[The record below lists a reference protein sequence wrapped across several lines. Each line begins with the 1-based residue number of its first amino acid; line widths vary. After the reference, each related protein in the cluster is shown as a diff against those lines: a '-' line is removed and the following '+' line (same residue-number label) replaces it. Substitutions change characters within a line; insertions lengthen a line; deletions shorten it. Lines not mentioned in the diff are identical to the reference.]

1 MGLKGKIKLNNDSN
15 KFPGLVLLYA
25 IDHWEI
31 YPINGVAGLN
41 LKYLWLHDLG
51 DYFVFDTTNASVP
64 AIATRKQ
71 DGTLETELIG
81 HKNKG
86 FVAKDFPDLVRQI
99 ELNVKETPSE

>member
-1 MGLKGKIKLNNDSN
+1 MVKMNNESN

-25 IDHWEI
+25 IGHWEI
-31 YPINGVAGLN
+31 YPINGAAGLN

-51 DYFVFDTTNASVP
+51 DYFVFDTTNASVA

-71 DGTLETELIG
+71 DGILETELIG

-86 FVAKDFPDLVRQI
+86 FVAKDFPDLIRQ
-99 ELNVKETPSE
+99 VETADKDDSVLG